1 MTNLPISNP
10 TPISRETL
18 YSYLSRL
25 AATWRT
31 DALAGWADLDR
42 GTMAE
47 LLSWTGVRA
56 GNVRMEFRGELYVS
70 RALRNPVMR
79 GCPVCLREDAARASG
94 PAHAAMVLR
103 GDWQFREVTLCIRH
117 GHPLVP
123 LWQAT
128 APKDRFDIG
137 ARLQEIAADILSGA
151 LDQPC
156 RPASAYDLWLDRRLE
171 DGTDDT
177 WLKDHPVF
185 VVTTLC
191 RMLGQALMGEDSP
204 EDDSVS
210 GNIHA
215 AGFGVLVAGEA
226 AIRAAL
232 DQIAENST
240 GAWDEPKK
248 AFGPLYS
255 RLNRDYLNDP
265 GFDLFRKIL
274 RECILDNWPLGPGDM
289 VLGEAVQERRLHSLL
304 TAEKEIGIGATVLE
318 HFLSEAGAIRSD
330 DPRPFG
336 RRLFEARTYAELL
349 AEIPTLVGPIA
360 MRTAMGATRGELSAL
375 SEAGVLTPRTRVE
388 TVKKPWRISD
398 GLALVAELSAHS
410 IPVADEDQAWTN
422 LLAVRKYRAVSLPA
436 LIEAI
441 RDGRLKVGQRV
452 GVPGFHGIVV
462 LKSEV
467 DMIAAPF
474 QAVRDQVIEEIPG
487 NMAVA
492 EFGRSVGL
500 RDSRAF
506 QAMIKAG
513 HVSAYQIINPRTG
526 RPQYRMTPD
535 DMAAFHRRFVTLTT
549 LSAETGE
556 HRNTLKGLLAARRIT
571 PFSPKGQDF
580 GAVYLRGEVVGAV
593 G

>member
-1 MTNLPISNP
+1 
-10 TPISRETL
+10 
-18 YSYLSRL
+18 
-25 AATWRT
+25 
-31 DALAGWADLDR
+31 
-42 GTMAE
+42 
-47 LLSWTGVRA
+47 
-56 GNVRMEFRGELYVS
+56 
-70 RALRNPVMR
+70 
-79 GCPVCLREDAARASG
+79 
-94 PAHAAMVLR
+94 
-103 GDWQFREVTLCIRH
+103 
-117 GHPLVP
+117 
-123 LWQAT
+123 
-128 APKDRFDIG
+128 
-137 ARLQEIAADILSGA
+137 
-151 LDQPC
+151 
-156 RPASAYDLWLDRRLE
+156 
-171 DGTDDT
+171 
-177 WLKDHPVF
+177 
-185 VVTTLC
+185 
-191 RMLGQALMGEDSP
+191 
-204 EDDSVS
+204 
-210 GNIHA
+210 
-215 AGFGVLVAGEA
+215 
-226 AIRAAL
+226 
-232 DQIAENST
+232 
-240 GAWDEPKK
+240 
-248 AFGPLYS
+248 
-255 RLNRDYLNDP
+255 
-265 GFDLFRKIL
+265 
-274 RECILDNWPLGPGDM
+274 
-289 VLGEAVQERRLHSLL
+289 
-304 TAEKEIGIGATVLE
+304 
-318 HFLSEAGAIRSD
+318 
-330 DPRPFG
+330 
-336 RRLFEARTYAELL
+336 
-349 AEIPTLVGPIA
+349 
-360 MRTAMGATRGELSAL
+360 
-375 SEAGVLTPRTRVE
+375 LTPRTRFE